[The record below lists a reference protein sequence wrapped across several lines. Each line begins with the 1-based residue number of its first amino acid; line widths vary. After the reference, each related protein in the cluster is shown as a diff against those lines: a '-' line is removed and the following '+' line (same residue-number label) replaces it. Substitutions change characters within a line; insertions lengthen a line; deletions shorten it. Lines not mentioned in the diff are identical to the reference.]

1 MNLKWKQP
9 KVFYC
14 VRHNMLLA
22 VWEGSVVTCSFLFC
36 DSPGFCQMK
45 SWVLNESS
53 VCIAESL
60 YVVKKK
66 FISLL
71 NAIPNFVEKIH
82 TQNGENPVPTTH
94 YSAILS

>member
-1 MNLKWKQP
+1 M
-9 KVFYC
+9 
-14 VRHNMLLA
+14 
-22 VWEGSVVTCSFLFC
+22 VTSSFLLC

-45 SWVLNESS
+45 SWVPNESS
-53 VCIAESL
+53 IRIAESL
-60 YVVKKK
+60 NFVKIK